1 MDCLE
6 IRRDLDFLDQ
16 INRRRCVSL
25 LLRHTSLQRPKCSAT
40 LLLVTGLLEDALRK
54 VAALSREE
62 QDAIVSQILET
73 LEDEAAWKQKLAAT
87 RPKLR
92 ALADAATREHQEGK
106 TKPLDE
112 TL

>member
-62 QDAIVSQILET
+62 QDAIASQILET
-73 LEDEAAWKQKLAAT
+73 IEDEAAWKQKLAGT
-87 RPKLR
+87 RPKLQ

>member
-1 MDCLE
+1 MSKSSASAVYPGPQTHVFAE
-6 IRRDLDFLDQ
+6 VQ
-16 INRRRCVSL
+16 ILCYAL
-25 LLRHTSLQRPKCSAT
+25 M
-40 LLLVTGLLEDALRK
+40 VTGLLEDALRK
-54 VAALSREE
+54 VAALSGED
-62 QDAIVSQILET
+62 QDAIASQILET